1 MRQAAALVLLLLLR
15 AGTAQDPPGAIRV
28 LSPVSDQQLARGQDL
43 VVKFALGDDGRPCR
57 VVVVVNGRVLTTHDG
72 CTGSVNVPE
81 HELSPGANS
90 LELFRQ
96 GDDQEQEAAVTF
108 QVVDPLPWPLPPGT
122 DAREGTSTEET
133 CWSLTHQ
140 VLFIVDFR

>member
-1 MRQAAALVLLLLLR
+1 M
-15 AGTAQDPPGAIRV
+15 
-28 LSPVSDQQLARGQDL
+28 
-43 VVKFALGDDGRPCR
+43 
-57 VVVVVNGRVLTTHDG
+57 
-72 CTGSVNVPE
+72 PE

-133 CWSLTHQ
+133 CWKNDATCSRRTCIHRVADTCIIYDDTWARGEHKL
-140 VLFIVDFR
+140 